1 MIRLQLYRDEGV
13 TWYVLVY
20 PAAAKAKVYRLADRE
35 YRKVGDFHDE
45 QHDFALSRCRIAFD
59 FARLWQDRRAS
70 SF

>member
-1 MIRLQLYRDEGV
+1 LIRLQLYCDEGV

-20 PAAAKAKVYRLADRE
+20 PAAEKAKVYRLADGE